1 MITKDSFIN
10 YFRSG
15 IKNTNNCRVGI
26 EHEKFIF
33 SKNKRVDYQSILNL
47 FEKLYEF
54 GWEPVKEGP
63 NTIALKKGNKNITLE
78 PGNQI
83 ELSGEKLKN
92 IHQTCGESQEYIFE
106 LNHSLKNLNLNLIS
120 SGFDPISKIEEISS
134 NPKNRYGLMT
144 KIMPLFGKLS
154 LDMMYR
160 TSGTQVNIDYTSEKD
175 FCKKFFVVNRL
186 VPITIAL
193 FANS

>member
-15 IKNTNNCRVGI
+15 IKDNNECGVGI
-26 EHEKFIF
+26 EHEKFVF
-33 SKNKRVDYQSILNL
+33 LENKRVDYQSILNL

-54 GWEPVKEGP
+54 GWEPIREGA
-63 NTIALKKGNKNITLE
+63 NIIALRKGNKNITLE

-106 LNHSLKNLNLNLIS
+106 LNHSLIV
-120 SGFDPISKIEEISS
+120 
-134 NPKNRYGLMT
+134 Y
-144 KIMPLFGKLS
+144 
-154 LDMMYR
+154 
-160 TSGTQVNIDYTSEKD
+160 V
-175 FCKKFFVVNRL
+175 
-186 VPITIAL
+186 
-193 FANS
+193 